1 VTPAA
6 VTTWPEVLVDL
17 TRHVLLTRVVTRG
30 RALSMPR
37 TMRSVVEHPL
47 GGVVFDI
54 ESAGTNGDA
63 SGSAEARVT
72 RRRAIRARQGW

>member
-30 RALSMPR
+30 KALSMPR
-37 TMRSVVEHPL
+37 TMRSVVEHRW
-47 GGVVFDI
+47 
-54 ESAGTNGDA
+54 AGWSLT
-63 SGSAEARVT
+63 
-72 RRRAIRARQGW
+72 